1 MRKTVLL
8 GTAALVAASTLAVAA
23 DHLVTQKGRLFSV
36 DSITIKKGDSITFLN
51 DDTVPHNI
59 MSVSSGNEFNLGS
72 QQPGS
77 STPVTFNTVGEF
89 NVICAIHPR
98 MKLDVQVTN

>member
-1 MRKTVLL
+1 MRKTVII
-8 GTAALVAASTLAVAA
+8 GAIALVTVSTFAFAA

-36 DSITIKKGDSITFLN
+36 DSITIKKGDTITFFN

-59 MSVSSGNEFNLGS
+59 MSDSPGSQFNLGS

-77 STPVTFNTVGEF
+77 STPVTFNTAGEF

-98 MKLDVQVTN
+98 MKMTVTVTE

>member
-1 MRKTVLL
+1 MRTTAILSA
-8 GTAALVAASTLAVAA
+8 AALLAVSTLAAAA
-23 DHLVTQKGRLFSV
+23 DHLISQKNRAFSV
-36 DSITIKKGDSITFLN
+36 ESITIKKGETLTFFN

-59 MSVSSGNEFNLGS
+59 MSVSPGNEFNLGS

-77 STPVTFNTVGEF
+77 STPVTFYTPGEF

-98 MKLDVQVTN
+98 MKLTVKVTD